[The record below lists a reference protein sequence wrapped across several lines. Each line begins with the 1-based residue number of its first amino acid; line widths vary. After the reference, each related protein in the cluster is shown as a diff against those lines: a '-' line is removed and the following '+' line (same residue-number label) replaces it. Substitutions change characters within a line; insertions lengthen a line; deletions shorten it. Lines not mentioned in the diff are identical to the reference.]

1 MLELTNA
8 DWSLGGRPS
17 IRANSG
23 MVAAADPLAA
33 NAGAEMLRRG
43 GNAFDAIAAAA
54 VTLNVVE
61 PFMSGLAGAGAATFL
76 RAGTGEVACID
87 FVPPAPTGLKPM
99 EMDGAV
105 AMTGPLTSCPPEYLA
120 GWYEL
125 QNRYDKLSFPDVLQ
139 S

>member
-1 MLELTNA
+1 MTHDEQGDSTERK
-8 DWSLGGRPS
+8 D
-17 IRANSG
+17 
-23 MVAAADPLAA
+23 
-33 NAGAEMLRRG
+33 EMLRRG
-43 GNAFDAIAAAA
+43 GNAFDAVAAAA
-54 VTLNVVE
+54 VTLNVVK

-87 FVPPAPTGLKPM
+87 FVPPAPTGPKPM